1 MFPAV
6 KEEENMRCTSIK
18 ILLMAFVLNF
28 SLAHAAF
35 ADNHLY
41 HTGILQ
47 SLGNNQAILSGR
59 TFILMPTV
67 QVIVRAKKKG
77 AYYEQRGSLSDVQP
91 GNTVYLKATGNMVSE
106 IVVVR

>member
-1 MFPAV
+1 
-6 KEEENMRCTSIK
+6 MRCTSIK

-91 GNTVYLKATGNMVSE
+91 GNRVYLKATGNVVSE